1 LGIQLGRT
9 PREAIEMYPA
19 GSVVDFRKLEEPAL
33 RKYVAH
39 YNVNTKPDI
48 SREDLALVV
57 ARHFQ
62 LEAKRI
68 DDEATI
74 NVFLASYDRAFG
86 KALGY
91 EPAAKR
97 PKVTSSASSRGFSN
111 ENNLWGPAKEN
122 ETVAAH
128 LVEGGEESWILA
140 LVKKYFADKDEFDVV
155 DVEDLSKRIRLK
167 RDDIVRLEE
176 NIGQL
181 QKGDAVLAVFPD
193 TTSFYKGRISK
204 PVKNKGVGGDIYV
217 QFEEDE
223 DESGRTPHRRVPA
236 RHVMADPDEEYDEE
250 EAIER

>member
-1 LGIQLGRT
+1 MT
-9 PREAIEMYPA
+9 
-19 GSVVDFRKLEEPAL
+19 SVVDFSKLSETAL

-39 YNVNTKPDI
+39 YNITVRDNLSKD
-48 SREDLALVV
+48 ELGVLV
-57 ARHFQ
+57 AKHFQ

-68 DDEATI
+68 DEEGTL
-74 NVFLASYDRAFG
+74 NTFLSAYDRAFG

-97 PKVTSSASSRGFSN
+97 PKVGVTAPARGWN
-111 ENNLWGPAKEN
+111 ENRWGPAKEG
-122 ETVAAH
+122 EQVAAH
-128 LVEGGEESWILA
+128 IEEGEETWILA
-140 LVKKYFADKDEFDVV
+140 HVKKYYADKDEFDVV
-155 DVEDLSKRIRLK
+155 DVEDLSKKIRLK
-167 RDDIVRLEE
+167 REDIVRLQE

-204 PVKNKGVGGDIYV
+204 PVKNRGVGGDIFV

-236 RHVMADPDEEYDEE
+236 RHVMADPDEDYEE
-250 EAIER
+250 EAGVVHN